1 MEIIPVE
8 SGPVDTIGYLVIDGE
23 TRSAVLIDT
32 PYQSSV
38 RIIRIIEDMR
48 VELKAIMLTH
58 THWDHTADAA
68 VIIDHTN
75 ADIYVHEADSYRLSD
90 PQKYYVF
97 SLPFKLEPVNNP
109 KLIHHGEKLKFGN
122 IEFDV
127 VHTPGH
133 TEGGVCFVEHNN
145 KVIFAGDT
153 IFYGSIGRTDLPG
166 GDYRQLIGSIND
178 RLFVLPDEYKIF
190 SGHGEPSSIGV
201 EKINNPFLN
210 GEMVNAY

>member
-90 PQKYYVF
+90 PQKYSIF
-97 SLPFKLEPVNNP
+97 SLPFKLEPVRNP

-178 RLFVLPDEYKIF
+178 RLFALPDEYKIF